1 MQGSSQSLATRHDPS
16 CHCNQLLYQP
26 VLDCANN
33 NPQEE
38 RAALA
43 GVHATEEERESYASK
58 YAAAKAYLDAARGAA
73 EHARSCAPAAAR
85 GPGRHPHEHH
95 HGLAAQPPV
104 SPRAAGGFKV
114 GAYAAEPLY
123 RAGPFGCGP
132 ALGVRAISPSRL
144 AAPGTPLPPASDTA
158 SGTLGPGSPGPVMTA
173 FSLDGLSLAGAS
185 SLTGGTNSS
194 VLGAAL
200 PGAGS
205 PGAAASDVDHP
216 TSYAAAWRANAVAT
230 EARAATAA
238 AMAADALEATPAP
251 PTFPAAGG
259 VAAAGVGGVPVAPTS
274 TALAALASQQYA
286 VAAAE
291 RIRALVAEMQ
301 ADRLRHEVR

>member
-1 MQGSSQSLATRHDPS
+1 
-16 CHCNQLLYQP
+16 
-26 VLDCANN
+26 
-33 NPQEE
+33 
-38 RAALA
+38 
-43 GVHATEEERESYASK
+43 
-58 YAAAKAYLDAARGAA
+58 
-73 EHARSCAPAAAR
+73 
-85 GPGRHPHEHH
+85 
-95 HGLAAQPPV
+95 
-104 SPRAAGGFKV
+104 
-114 GAYAAEPLY
+114 
-123 RAGPFGCGP
+123 
-132 ALGVRAISPSRL
+132 
-144 AAPGTPLPPASDTA
+144 
-158 SGTLGPGSPGPVMTA
+158 MTA